1 MNIHMK
7 IFRSQSFDPLR
18 VVLMDDE
25 PWYIVTDICRTLGYG
40 NATKAVRLVRQ
51 EDKTIINV
59 PNLSV
64 GSNPANAVNLSGLET
79 LILRSRKREDAAVFS
94 RWLADT
100 VFPIVYDDDP
110 EPKPQDPPKETADND
125 LFLVHRSD
133 YLQHLKE
140 LEKLYTMLR
149 DVNALVASIPGRG
162 KVRAENRD
170 KLQIIKERAKQGK
183 FDILLVFMFDRIGRI
198 ADETPF
204 VVEWFVKNGIR
215 VWSTQEGEQRFDN
228 HTDKLTNYIR
238 FWQADGESEKT
249 SIRTKTALGQ
259 LVEDGGFK
267 GGFAPYGYDLVKSG
281 RFNKRKHEV
290 FELAVNADEASVVRI
305 IYDKYVQEGFGA
317 QRIATYLN
325 NLGYRARTGKMW
337 HHATV
342 RGILCNLTYTG
353 VLRSGESRS
362 EILPHLQIIE
372 PELFDVA
379 QRIRTARVNAIEQ
392 ENHVPLNT
400 RGQYLLAGN
409 VFCGHCGSRLSL
421 TTNGKAYPCK
431 DDPSR
436 VVKRVRYICYGKTR
450 KQTEC
455 DGQTGYTAHILN
467 DIIDKVVR
475 QIFERMKAVPKSE
488 VVGVRYREK
497 MEERKALLRSVKA
510 DYTKAA
516 AELEAL
522 KSEVVKAIK
531 GESSFSK
538 ELLASL
544 ISDTERK
551 CQELQ
556 AALEQAQSE
565 YDAGEATLQSLNSQY
580 DDMISWAEMY
590 DSASVE
596 SKKMIVS
603 CLIRRVDVYRGYRV
617 HIDFNIDF
625 KQFSLG
631 LDIAEIAA

>member
-1 MNIHMK
+1 MMMENRMMTGNRVDCLYRVSTDK
-7 IFRSQSFDPLR
+7 QVDYNDKSQADIPMQRRECHRFCEK
-18 VVLMDDE
+18 MG
-25 PWYIVTDICRTLGYG
+25 WTIVHEE
-40 NATKAVRLVRQ
+40 Q
-51 EDKTIINV
+51 EDGV
-59 PNLSV
+59 
-64 GSNPANAVNLSGLET
+64 SG
-79 LILRSRKREDAAVFS
+79 
-94 RWLADT
+94 
-100 VFPIVYDDDP
+100 
-110 EPKPQDPPKETADND
+110 
-125 LFLVHRSD
+125 H
-133 YLQHLKE
+133 
-140 LEKLYTMLR
+140 
-149 DVNALVASIPGRG
+149 

-204 VVEWFVKNGIR
+204 VVEWFAKNGIR

-290 FELAVNADEASVVRI
+290 FELAVNVDEASVVRI

-325 NLGYRARTGKMW
+325 SLGYRARTGKMW

-353 VLRSGESRS
+353 VLRCGESRS
-362 EILPHLQIIE
+362 ELLPHLQIIE
-372 PELFDVA
+372 PEVYETA
-379 QRIRTARVNAIEQ
+379 QRIRENRMRAIEQ
-392 ENHVPLNT
+392 EHRVPMNT
-400 RGQYLLAGN
+400 LGQNLLAGN

-421 TTNGKAYPCK
+421 TTSGKAYPCK
-431 DDPSR
+431 EDPTR
-436 VVKRVRYICYGKTR
+436 VIKRVRYICYGKTR

-475 QIFERMKAVPKSE
+475 QIFERMKAVPKNE

-497 MEERKALLRSVKA
+497 MEERKALLRGVKA

-516 AELEAL
+516 AELDAL

-544 ISDTERK
+544 ILDAERK

-556 AALEQAQSE
+556 AALEQAQAD
-565 YDAGEATLQSLNSQY
+565 YDAGEATLQALNSQY

-590 DSASVE
+590 DRASVE

-631 LDIAEIAA
+631 LDFAEIAA